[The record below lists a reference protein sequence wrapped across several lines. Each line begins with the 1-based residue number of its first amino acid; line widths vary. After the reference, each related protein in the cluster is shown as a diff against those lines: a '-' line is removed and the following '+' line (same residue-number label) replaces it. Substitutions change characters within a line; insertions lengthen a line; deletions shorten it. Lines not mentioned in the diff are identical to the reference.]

1 MGIENIDMIARKIP
15 KPKSVI
21 FGHDLLTVGIEPIPH
36 EEKVF
41 GDLLRLLNHWH
52 EVNPNINRE
61 AMMHFLKKESGL
73 NPRIIIDEIK
83 RKIN

>member
-1 MGIENIDMIARKIP
+1 MGIEKIDATPRETP
-15 KPKSVI
+15 KPII
-21 FGHDLLTVGIEPIPH
+21 FGHDLLIAGIEPIPH

-41 GDLLRLLNHWH
+41 GDLLKLLNYWH

-61 AMMHFLKKESGL
+61 VMIHFLKKESGL
-73 NPRIIIDEIK
+73 NLKAIIEEIK